1 MGKFFK
7 EFKAFALKGNVIDL
21 AVGVIIGGAFGAIV
35 TSLINDVIMPFVGL
49 LFGGANF
56 NEMFAVLRIPDN
68 VKAAGVT
75 ADQITSLDAAKELG
89 VTTFN
94 YGAFITA
101 VINFIVMAL
110 IIFLMVKAINKATSL
125 KKKEE
130 EAPTTKKCPFCCTE
144 IDLKACRCPNCTS
157 ELPEEQKE

>member
-1 MGKFFK
+1 MKKFTK
-7 EFKAFALKGNVIDL
+7 EFKEFALKGNVIDL

-56 NEMFAVLRIPDN
+56 NEMYKVLRLPE
-68 VKAAGVT
+68 GVT
-75 ADQITSLDAAKELG
+75 EDMFHSLEEAKELG

-94 YGAFITA
+94 YGAFIAT
-101 VINFIVMAL
+101 VINFIIMAL
-110 IIFLMVKAINKATSL
+110 IIFLMVKAINKARNRN
-125 KKKEE
+125 KEE

-144 IDLKACRCPNCTS
+144 IDINATRCPNCTS
-157 ELPEEQKE
+157 ELPKE